1 MLSLRNGAAVSRAL
15 SSDIDPELRALI
27 ERRVEQLGEYGADD
41 IGELVHFLV
50 VESGDTIEAVEAE
63 LGFSP
68 LANFVDG
75 GRYGE
80 PGFTPSWELAE
91 RHVGWFE
98 VVFVLGDDGF
108 GWVLFVPARGA
119 AVLTQA
125 CAQSMRAGGD
135 PP

>member
-27 ERRVEQLGEYGADD
+27 ARRVEELAGYGAED

-50 VESGDTIEAVEAE
+50 VEPGDTIEAIEAE

-68 LANFVDG
+68 LVNFVNGARFGD
-75 GRYGE
+75 

-91 RHVGWFE
+91 RRGSWFE
-98 VVFVLGDDGF
+98 LVFVLSDDGF
-108 GWVLFVPARGA
+108 GWVVLVAEA
-119 AVLTQA
+119 AELASTLEIY
-125 CAQSMRAGGD
+125 CG
-135 PP
+135 